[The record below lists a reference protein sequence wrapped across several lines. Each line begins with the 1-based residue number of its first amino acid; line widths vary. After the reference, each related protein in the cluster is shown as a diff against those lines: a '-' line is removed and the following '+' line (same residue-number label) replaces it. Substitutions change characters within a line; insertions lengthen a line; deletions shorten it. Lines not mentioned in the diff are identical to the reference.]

1 MQPQFSAK
9 LEATSWDPKLEA
21 EMRQVWDIERRIF
34 DFKLANSKNR
44 NFVVDTPPP
53 YPSGK
58 PWHPGALTQYTQI
71 DMTARAARMRGLDVL
86 YPVGI
91 DRNGLPVEIFAERK
105 YRVQMR
111 KTPREEFI
119 NLCKHALDDL
129 EAYMVGL
136 MKTLGISGDYYNKYR
151 TDSEEYRKL
160 TQWSFIELWKKG
172 LIYLANRPNNYCID
186 CNTTI
191 ADAEIE
197 YEELPTFLVTNIFR
211 VKESRT
217 ELPVATTRP
226 ELLAACQMLVVNPA
240 DGRYKK
246 YIGKTA
252 IVPIY
257 NREVPIRGHKSV
269 DPKFGSGVVMVCS
282 YGDLNDVMLFREF
295 KLKEIVA
302 VDMDGKMTG
311 VAGKYAGI
319 AIKDARSQI
328 IQDLQEM
335 GVATKVEQIQHRTPL
350 CERSHTPIEIIPM
363 EEYYLKQLEFKP
375 ALKKIARKI
384 EFHPEMHRQI
394 LLDWID
400 VLTTDYPIS
409 RRRYYATEI
418 PVWYC
423 SKCNTPHL
431 PKPGVYYRPWR
442 DEAPF
447 KKCKKCGNTKFIGET
462 RTFDTWMD
470 SSLSPLYISKY
481 LKGGKFSGLTY
492 PATIRM
498 QGKDIVRTWL
508 YYTLLKCYQLT
519 GKEPFRHAWIGGL
532 GQDVQGRA
540 MRKSLGNFV
549 DPEPILVR
557 YGADAFRFWGASEA
571 GLGYDFR
578 FSEERIAG
586 SGKFLTKF
594 WNTCR
599 FISSF
604 PMPDRAELTWTDK
617 WMLNEL
623 GKLTQECVEAYER
636 FDVFTVSTKV
646 REFLWNVFASNY
658 LEMAK
663 GRAYGDGV
671 TREEQEAAWYTLHMV
686 VKSMLL
692 LLAPIIPYMTDYV
705 WRKLYGA
712 QSIHLQ
718 PFPKPVR
725 FDVSEKVSQSIMEF
739 NAQVWKTKRDKGLTL
754 KDSIVT
760 KIPPNLKQFEKD
772 LVRMHHITK

>member
-1 MQPQFSAK
+1 LQSQFSAK

-21 EMRQVWDIERRIF
+21 ELRQIWEYERIF
-34 DFKLANSKNR
+34 EFRPSGKKNL
-44 NFVVDTPPP
+44 NFVMDTPPP

-71 DMTARAARMRGLDVL
+71 DMIARSARMRGLNVL
-86 YPVGI
+86 YPIGI

-136 MKTLGISGDYYNKYR
+136 LKTLGTSGDYYNKYR
-151 TDSEEYRKL
+151 TDSEDYRKL
-160 TQWSFIELWKKG
+160 TQWSFIELWNKG
-172 LIYLANRPNNYCID
+172 LIYLANRPNNYCPD

-197 YEELPTFLVTNIFR
+197 YEELPTFLVTNTFKVKDSR
-211 VKESRT
+211 V

-226 ELLAACQMLVVNPA
+226 ELLAACQMLVVNPS
-240 DGRYKK
+240 DSRYRKL
-246 YIGKTA
+246 IGKTA

-257 NREVPIRGHKSV
+257 NKEVPIKAHKSV
-269 DPKFGSGVVMVCS
+269 DQKFGSGVVMVCS
-282 YGDLNDVMLFREF
+282 YGDYNDVMLFREF

-302 VDMDGKMTG
+302 LDMDGKMTG
-311 VAGKYAGI
+311 VTGKYAGT
-319 AIKDARSQI
+319 AIKDARAQI
-328 IQDLQEM
+328 IQDLQDA
-335 GVATKVEQIQHRTPL
+335 GIATKVEQIQHRTPL
-350 CERSHTPIEIIPM
+350 CERSKTPIEIIPM

-375 ALKKIARKI
+375 ILKKMAKKM
-384 EFHPEMHRQI
+384 EFHPAMHRQI
-394 LLDWID
+394 LFDWID

-423 SKCNTPHL
+423 SKCGTPHL

-447 KKCKKCGNTKFIGET
+447 KKCKKCGNTKFVGET

-470 SSLSPLYISKY
+470 SSLSPLYISKHTRNSR
-481 LKGGKFSGLTY
+481 FHSLTY
-492 PATIRM
+492 PTTIRV

-508 YYTLLKCYQLT
+508 YYTMLKCYQLT
-519 GKEPFRHAWIGGL
+519 GKEPFKHVWVGGM
-532 GQDVQGRA
+532 GQDAQGKK
-540 MRKSLGNFV
+540 MSKSLGNFV
-549 DPEPILVR
+549 DAEPILAR
-557 YGADAFRFWGASEA
+557 SGADAFRFWGASEA
-571 GLGYDFR
+571 GQGYDFR
-578 FSEERIAG
+578 FSEERIMGA
-586 SGKFLTKF
+586 GKFLTKF

-604 PMPDRAELTWTDK
+604 PIPEKAELTWTDK

-623 GKLTQECVEAYER
+623 GKLTEDCVEAYER
-636 FDVFTVSTKV
+636 FDVFTVSTKA

-663 GRAYGDGV
+663 GRAYGDGA
-671 TREEQEAAWYTLHMV
+671 TEAEQGAAWYTLHRV
-686 VKSMLL
+686 VKTLLL
-692 LLAPIIPYMTDYV
+692 LLAPVIPYLTDYV
-705 WRKLYGA
+705 WRKLYGT

-718 PFPKPVR
+718 PFPKAER
-725 FDVSEKVSQSIMEF
+725 FEVSEKVSQSIMEF
-739 NAQVWKTKRDKGLTL
+739 NAQVWKTKRDKGLAL
-754 KDSIVT
+754 KDPIAAR
-760 KIPPNLKQFEKD
+760 IPTNLKHFEKD
-772 LVRMHHITK
+772 LIRMHHIMK